1 MKNNKS
7 IEKFLIEN
15 KIRYFKD
22 YPLGRLTTFGVG
34 GNAEI
39 LVYLNDLK
47 SLKSLIIEIKEFGI
61 PFFILGRGAN
71 LLVSDN
77 GFKGIVISL
86 AGEFKKMYFR
96 KNNVFC
102 GAGAL
107 ISRVSI
113 LTILRSFWGFENFL
127 GLPGTIAG
135 GLIMNAGCY
144 GKEISN
150 GLLYLDL
157 LNING
162 KVKRFKKEDIIF
174 SYRKSIFKENGI
186 ILKAVFK
193 LKKGKRDEI
202 IKKAF
207 EVLKK
212 RAENI
217 PEGKSA
223 GSIFKNP
230 KDLKAK
236 ELLENS
242 GLAGL
247 RIGQAFFS
255 EKHPNIIINNGNAKA
270 SDIVNLIKT
279 AKEKVLKKY
288 NVLLEEEIIYVGF

>member
-1 MKNNKS
+1 MKS

-47 SLKSLIIEIKEFGI
+47 SLKGLIIKIKEFGL

-86 AGEFKKMYFR
+86 TGEFKKIYFR
-96 KNNVFC
+96 KDTVFC

-113 LTILRSFWGFENFL
+113 LTILRSFWSFENFL

-135 GLIMNAGCY
+135 GLVMNAGCY

-162 KVKRFKKEDIIF
+162 KVKRFKKEEIIF

-186 ILKAVFK
+186 ILKAAFK
-193 LKKGKRDEI
+193 LRKGNKEEI
-202 IKKAF
+202 IKEALN
-207 EVLKK
+207 VLKK
-212 RAENI
+212 RKENI
-217 PEGKSA
+217 PVGKSA

-230 KDLKAK
+230 EDLKAR
-236 ELLENS
+236 ELLLNS
-242 GLAGL
+242 GVAGL
-247 RIGQAFFS
+247 AIGQAIFS
-255 EKHPNIIINNGNAKA
+255 KKHPNIIINNGNAKA
-270 SDIVNLIKT
+270 SDIFNLIKT
-279 AKEKVLKKY
+279 AKEKVFKKF
-288 NVLLEEEIIYVGF
+288 NVCLEEEIIYVGF